1 MKSNPMV
8 LRILIT
14 FGILVFLLAGVGW
27 LGLHGM
33 WTIEADYERA
43 MRENW
48 NDVKLS
54 RAAVKYSML
63 NYRIMTEIL
72 FQDDRAEIDRL
83 LVQQGENSKKIGELV
98 LKIRAGGITPGRE
111 QELIDAVDAA
121 RAPYLATRRRAQDM
135 LVKEGKTAEAEETIL
150 HQTIPLLKNYHDAWN
165 AFGEFQV
172 EGFDQAAERTRL
184 HYARVRSLFLLLS
197 VVSAAV
203 AVSIAIFVFF
213 GLTKESARRE
223 EAEKEISELNED
235 LEQKVIRRTAELE
248 QAKEVAEG
256 ASRTKSEFLANMSH
270 EIRTPLNGVIGMT
283 ELVLETELSSEQRE
297 HLGLAK
303 ISADALLTVINDILD
318 YSRIDSGKLE
328 IDTIAFE
335 LRDTLGD
342 TLKTLGLRAEK
353 KGLELTCD
361 VAAAVPDALLGDP
374 GRLRQVIV
382 NLVGN
387 AIKFTE
393 AGEVAI
399 SVKEESEEE
408 SASVLHFTVED
419 TGIGIA
425 PGKQSLIFEAFR
437 QADGSVTR
445 QYGGTGLGL
454 TISTQLV
461 ELMGGRLWVESAPH
475 QGSRFHFTA
484 RFGVQEKPAQRPVR
498 LDPECLRDLRVLVVD
513 DNKTNRKILLNMLAN
528 WHMRPLAAEGGQA
541 AIAAL
546 EQASEAGAGFP
557 LVLLDAQMP
566 QMDGFTLAEQI
577 LQNPNWRSATVLM
590 LSSAGLRGDAER
602 CRKLGVAAYLT
613 KPIKQS
619 QLLEAILTALG
630 RMPQKE
636 ARPSLVTRHSLRE
649 RRTLLRILLAE
660 DNAVNQLLAIRL
672 LEKRGHTVTLA
683 ANGKEAL
690 AAIQNGEFDL
700 ILMDVQMPE
709 MDGFQVTGAIRRKE
723 SATGAHIPII
733 AMTAHAMKGDEER
746 CLTAGMDAYVSKPIR
761 PQELFEKIEQLLGKG
776 RDTEIRSD
784 DPTYSNKPG

>member
-33 WTIEADYERA
+33 WSIEADYERA

-83 LVQQGENSKKIGELV
+83 LIQQGENSKKIGELV

-135 LVKEGKTAEAEETIL
+135 LVKEGKTAEAKETIL

-328 IDTIAFE
+328 IDTIPFE

-445 QYGGTGLGL
+445 HYGGTGLGL

-484 RFGVQEKPAQRPVR
+484 RFGVQEKPVQRPVR

-546 EQASEAGAGFP
+546 EQASEAGGGFQ

-619 QLLEAILTALG
+619 ELLEAILTALG

-683 ANGKEAL
+683 ANGNEAL

-709 MDGFQVTGAIRRKE
+709 MDGFQVTDAIRRKE

-776 RDTEIRSD
+776 RDAEIRSD

>member
-1 MKSNPMV
+1 MKSNPI
-8 LRILIT
+8 LSRIVIS
-14 FGILVFLLAGVGW
+14 FGFLVFLLAGVGW
-27 LGLHGM
+27 LGLHGI
-33 WTIEADYERA
+33 WSIEAAYERA
-43 MRENW
+43 MKDEW
-48 NDVKLS
+48 THVKLS
-54 RAAVKYSML
+54 REALKYSML
-63 NYRIMTEIL
+63 NFRITTEIL

-98 LKIRAGGITPGRE
+98 LKIKAHGIHPGRE
-111 QELIDAVDAA
+111 QELMGAVDAT
-121 RAPYLATRRRAQDM
+121 RAAYLASRKRALDM
-135 LVKEGKTAEAEETIL
+135 LLKEGKTAEARETIL
-150 HQTIPLLKNYHDAWN
+150 RETIPLLKQYHDAWN
-165 AFGEFQV
+165 AFAQFQV
-172 EGFDQAAERTRL
+172 DGFDQAVEQTRL
-184 HYARVRSLFLLLS
+184 RYTRDRSLFLLLS

-248 QAKEVAEG
+248 QAKEVAEE
-256 ASRTKSEFLANMSH
+256 ASRAKSEFLANMSH

-283 ELVLETELSSEQRE
+283 ELVLETELSPEQRE

-318 YSRIDSGKLE
+318 YSKIDSGKLE

-374 GRLRQVIV
+374 GRLRQVMV

-399 SVKEESEEE
+399 SVKEESEQDG
-408 SASVLHFTVED
+408 ASVLHFTVED

-619 QLLEAILTALG
+619 ELLEAILTALG

-761 PQELFEKIEQLLGKG
+761 PQELFEKIDQLLGKG

-784 DPTYSNKPG
+784 APTYSNEPG

>member
-135 LVKEGKTAEAEETIL
+135 LVKEGKTAEAKETIL

-328 IDTIAFE
+328 IDTI
-335 LRDTLGD
+335 
-342 TLKTLGLRAEK
+342 
-353 KGLELTCD
+353 
-361 VAAAVPDALLGDP
+361 AAAVPDALLGDP

-619 QLLEAILTALG
+619 ELLEAILTALG

-709 MDGFQVTGAIRRKE
+709 MDGFQVTAAIRRKE

>member
-33 WTIEADYERA
+33 WSIEADYERA

-83 LVQQGENSKKIGELV
+83 LIQQGENSKKIGELV

-135 LVKEGKTAEAEETIL
+135 LVKEGKTAEAKETIL

-328 IDTIAFE
+328 IDTIPFE

-484 RFGVQEKPAQRPVR
+484 RFGVQEKPVQRPVR

-546 EQASEAGAGFP
+546 EQASEAGGGFQ

-619 QLLEAILTALG
+619 ELLEAILTALG

-683 ANGKEAL
+683 ANGNEAL

-709 MDGFQVTGAIRRKE
+709 MDGFQVTAAIRRKE

>member
-8 LRILIT
+8 LRILIS
-14 FGILVFLLAGVGW
+14 FGFLVLLLAGVGW

-33 WTIEADYERA
+33 WSIEADYESAIRD
-43 MRENW
+43 EW
-48 NDVKLS
+48 IHVKLS
-54 RAAVKYSML
+54 REAVKYSML

-83 LVQQGENSKKIGELV
+83 LIRQGENSKKIGERV
-98 LKIRAGGITPGRE
+98 LKIRAGGISPGRE

-121 RAPYLATRRRAQDM
+121 RAPYLASRRRAQDM
-135 LVKEGKTAEAEETIL
+135 LVKEGKAAEAKETIL
-150 HQTIPLLKNYHDAWN
+150 HETIPLLKNYHDAWN

-203 AVSIAIFVFF
+203 AVSIAIFVSF
-213 GLTKESARRE
+213 GLKRESARRE
-223 EAEKEISELNED
+223 EAEKEISELNAG

-248 QAKEVAEG
+248 QAKEAAEE
-256 ASRTKSEFLANMSH
+256 ASSAKSEFLANMSH

-283 ELVLETELSSEQRE
+283 ELVLDTELSPDQRE

-303 ISADALLTVINDILD
+303 LSADALLTVINDILD

-328 IDTIAFE
+328 IDTIAFD

-342 TLKTLGLRAEK
+342 TLKTLALRAEK

-361 VAAAVPDALLGDP
+361 VAAPVPDALLGDP

-399 SVKEESEEE
+399 SVKEESEED

-419 TGIGIA
+419 TGIGIS
-425 PGKQSLIFEAFR
+425 PDKQSLIFEAFR

-454 TISTQLV
+454 TISARLV
-461 ELMGGRLWVESAPH
+461 EMMGGRLWVESAPKE
-475 QGSRFHFTA
+475 GSRFHFTA
-484 RFGVQEKPAQRPVR
+484 RFGVQEKPVQRPGR
-498 LDPECLRDLRVLVVD
+498 LDPNCLRDLRVLVVD
-513 DNKTNRKILLNMLAN
+513 DNKTNRMILLKVLAN
-528 WHMRPLAAEGGQA
+528 WHMRPLEADGGEAAM
-541 AIAAL
+541 AAL
-546 EQASEAGAGFP
+546 DQAVEAGDGFP

-566 QMDGFTLAEQI
+566 CMDGFTLAEQI
-577 LQNPNWRSATVLM
+577 MQNPNWRSATVLM

-619 QLLEAILTALG
+619 ELLGAILTALG
-630 RMPQKE
+630 RNPQTE
-636 ARPSLVTRHSLRE
+636 ARPLLVTRHSLRE
-649 RRTLLRILLAE
+649 RRTGLRVLLAE

-672 LEKRGHTVTLA
+672 LEKRGHKVTLA

-690 AAIQNGEFDL
+690 AAVEEGSFDL

-709 MDGFQVTGAIRRKE
+709 IDGFEVTAAIRRKE

-733 AMTAHAMKGDEER
+733 AMTAHALKGDEER
-746 CLTAGMDAYVSKPIR
+746 CLTAGMDAYLSKPVR
-761 PQELFEKIEQLLGKG
+761 PQELFGKIEQLLGKG
-776 RDTEIRSD
+776 RGTEIRSSD
-784 DPTYSNKPG
+784 ATYSNEPG

>member
-33 WTIEADYERA
+33 WSIEADYERA

-83 LVQQGENSKKIGELV
+83 LIQQGENSKKIGELV

-135 LVKEGKTAEAEETIL
+135 LVKEGKTAEAKETIL

-328 IDTIAFE
+328 IDTIPFE

-484 RFGVQEKPAQRPVR
+484 RFGVQEKPVQRPVR

-546 EQASEAGAGFP
+546 EQASEAGGGFQ

-619 QLLEAILTALG
+619 ELLEAILTALG

-683 ANGKEAL
+683 ANGNEAL

-709 MDGFQVTGAIRRKE
+709 MDGFQVTAAIRRKE

-761 PQELFEKIEQLLGKG
+761 PQGLFEKIDQLLGKG

>member
-135 LVKEGKTAEAEETIL
+135 LVKEGKTAEAKETIL

-619 QLLEAILTALG
+619 ELLEAILTALG

-784 DPTYSNKPG
+784 EPTYSNKPG